1 MELPIYH
8 TPDARTIGMVIWSRT
23 LSFLR
28 KAGTVI
34 LGMSVLIWILSYFP
48 AGTVEESWLAA
59 MGKMIEPLGELLG
72 LDWKMITALLTG
84 LVAKETVV
92 ATLGVLY
99 SVGDGGI
106 SAVLPTIMSRAS
118 AAAFLVVMMLF
129 IPCVA
134 TIAVLRKEMNSNKW
148 FYSTIALTLMVSYLG
163 GIAAYQLVSYLG

>member
-1 MELPIYH
+1 
-8 TPDARTIGMVIWSRT
+8 
-23 LSFLR
+23 
-28 KAGTVI
+28 
-34 LGMSVLIWILSYFP
+34 MSVLIWILSYFP

-59 MGKMIEPLGELLG
+59 LGKVIEPLGGPLG

-99 SVGDGGI
+99 SVGEGGL
-106 SAVLPTIMSRAS
+106 SAVLPTIMDRAS